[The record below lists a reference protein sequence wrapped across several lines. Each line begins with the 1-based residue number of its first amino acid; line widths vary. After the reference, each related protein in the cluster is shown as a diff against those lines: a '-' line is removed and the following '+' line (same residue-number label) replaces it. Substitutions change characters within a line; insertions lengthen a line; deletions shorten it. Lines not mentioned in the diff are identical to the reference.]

1 MPTIHNIALHLSPFR
16 RPYRIINFE
25 KKKQINKKRN
35 KQARRENDA
44 MIIFIP
50 EDPIRLKVLR
60 GVNQRLIIFKI
71 TSNIVLHVKRRQEG
85 LSTVFTCNL
94 YYTPKP
100 FKHLVMH
107 QSKLEAFLN

>member
-1 MPTIHNIALHLSPFR
+1 MPTIHNYTALYLSPFR
-16 RPYRIINFE
+16 IIW
-25 KKKQINKKRN
+25 KKNQINKKTN

-71 TSNIVLHVKRRQEG
+71 TLNIVSH
-85 LSTVFTCNL
+85 C
-94 YYTPKP
+94 
-100 FKHLVMH
+100 
-107 QSKLEAFLN
+107 